1 MKEPCHENTHEI
13 DSGRLFRRSGLYP
26 ATEPAPETR
35 PQHQKLQ
42 LWAGEWSY
50 EGESQTTFLGPSEKF
65 TGRMTGRSI
74 LNGFGLESVFNEQW
88 PSGEVQTVE
97 VNTYDPVTKS
107 YPNISVS
114 SDGSFE
120 QGSFT
125 VTGSV
130 ATWAGTLMVNGKW
143 YKDRGTDAVA
153 PDGMSITKHGEISVD
168 GETWVPWFTLKA
180 AKAQDSEK
188 SAVEATVRGFEQAV
202 QDFNRAK
209 VDSFLTPDARWIE
222 NSLPEKFDDAWQ
234 PFDELK
240 AAGIRITYRPHDFET
255 HVQGDVAWVT
265 LTIDGT
271 FSADSAEGQKLLLE
285 DPASKEACLS
295 QATHVSCEV
304 TFVES
309 EVLVKAPSGWKIAL
323 GNTSSLPKAKK

>member
-1 MKEPCHENTHEI
+1 MKTLMILMVVACFAGAAFAQQPNQPTKP
-13 DSGRLFRRSGLYP
+13 G
-26 ATEPAPETR
+26 PE
-35 PQHQKLQ
+35 HQKLQ
-42 LWAGEWSY
+42 LWAGEWKY
-50 EGESQTTFLGPSEKF
+50 EGESQTTFLGPGEKF
-65 TGRMTGRSI
+65 TGRMTARPI
-74 LNGFGLESVFNEQW
+74 LNGFGLESVFNEQS
-88 PSGEVQTVE
+88 PSGEKQTVE
-97 VNTYDPVTKS
+97 VDTYDPVTNS
-107 YPNISVS
+107 YPVLSVY
-114 SDGSFE
+114 SDGSFF
-120 QGSFT
+120 QGFFT
-125 VTGSV
+125 VNGSV
-130 ATWAGTLMVNGKW
+130 ATWEGTSTANGKQ

-153 PDGMSITKHGEISVD
+153 PDGMSITQHGEISAD
-168 GETWVPWFTLKA
+168 GKTWVPSFILRATKV
-180 AKAQDSEK
+180 QDSEK
-188 SAVEATVRGFEQAV
+188 NAVEAAVRGFEQSV
-202 QDFNRAK
+202 QEFNRAK
-209 VDSFLTPDARWIE
+209 VNSFLTPDARWIE

-309 EVLVKAPSGWKIAL
+309 EVLVKTPSGWKIAL
-323 GNTSSLPKAKK
+323 GHTSRLPKTQK